1 MSVKPDKIP
10 DYNAIA
16 LAKVE
21 RAGTLI
27 PAIRKMKSA
36 KIRELCGIAN
46 DGKPNPKGFSPRKVR
61 NWLVNNLPG
70 ILERKRLERLVG
82 LAQQV
87 IQLEVGEKNTTLT
100 IDEFDRILVSERE
113 MLVSEREVV

>member
-46 DGKPNPKGFSPRKVR
+46 DGKPNPPGFSPRKVR
-61 NWLVNNLPG
+61 NRLVTRLPG
-70 ILERKRLERLVG
+70 IRKRKRLERLLS
-82 LAQQV
+82 LAQQA
-87 IQLEVGEKNTTLT
+87 IRLEAGEEDTTLT
-100 IDEFDRILVSERE
+100 IDEFDRIVVSK
-113 MLVSEREVV
+113 REVV